1 MKSFFAKL
9 LSHLSLAYKVAAII
23 ATALLILLV
32 FPNDEKKSY
41 DFDVNGFWKGSDLY
55 APYDFPIMKSEEK
68 IEAERQNAKK
78 SGLLFFRTDTT
89 AQAKA
94 MAQIDALSL
103 DARQKPAILRCV
115 AECYAQGVIE
125 QPDDAELQGRN
136 IVLLDGNIGRERQ
149 ADAFVTQNQI
159 ALRLCETMADTVLC
173 GQIAQAVLPNIVF
186 DKERTRLEQESMLA
200 QVSTTEGMVSAGEL
214 IISKGEFISPEKA
227 RIISSLDYEEVQK
240 RNEHYSVFNHNLGQ
254 FLLTIIALV
263 TLFLFLRL
271 IRHPLLSDN
280 KKVTFVL
287 FVILLMAVLT
297 SMIVRVNPDWTLL
310 VPLCIAPILMRVFFD
325 IRVALYIHL
334 ANVIILASWVPNSY
348 EFIYYQIIAGMVSII
363 SVKNF
368 EQRSKFFIASLS
380 IFAAYSMVYIAGLLS
395 QDTSFDNINATRFLI
410 FFVNALLTLLAFPLI
425 YIFEKVFGFVTKL
438 TLIELSSTNNKALRD
453 LADKAPGTFQHSVQV
468 ANISEDLIHEIGGN
482 ALLAKVGA
490 LYHDIGKTES
500 PQFFTENQSSDFNP
514 LNDFSNIESAQIIL
528 QHVTSGVQMAKKQY
542 RLPEVIV
549 DFIRTHHGTSKV
561 GYFYNKQL
569 NENGGSPVDEAD
581 FMYAGPRPYSRETAV
596 VMLVDS
602 VEAAVRSLKVRSED
616 SISQKIDSVIDAK
629 IADNQLSNC
638 DITFRDI
645 DKIKQLLKKR
655 MVSIYHVRVEYPVV
669 EAKKESK

>member
-41 DFDVNGFWKGSDLY
+41 DFDVNGFWKGNDLY

-94 MAQIDALSL
+94 MAQIGALSL
-103 DARQKPAILRCV
+103 DARQKPAVLRCV

-149 ADAFVTQNQI
+149 ADAFVTQSQI
-159 ALRLCETMADTVLC
+159 ALRLCEIMADTVLC

-186 DKERTRLEQESMLA
+186 DKDRTRLEQESMLA

-310 VPLCIAPILMRVFFD
+310 VPL
-325 IRVALYIHL
+325 
-334 ANVIILASWVPNSY
+334 
-348 EFIYYQIIAGMVSII
+348 
-363 SVKNF
+363 
-368 EQRSKFFIASLS
+368 
-380 IFAAYSMVYIAGLLS
+380 
-395 QDTSFDNINATRFLI
+395 
-410 FFVNALLTLLAFPLI
+410 
-425 YIFEKVFGFVTKL
+425 
-438 TLIELSSTNNKALRD
+438 
-453 LADKAPGTFQHSVQV
+453 
-468 ANISEDLIHEIGGN
+468 
-482 ALLAKVGA
+482 
-490 LYHDIGKTES
+490 
-500 PQFFTENQSSDFNP
+500 
-514 LNDFSNIESAQIIL
+514 
-528 QHVTSGVQMAKKQY
+528 
-542 RLPEVIV
+542 
-549 DFIRTHHGTSKV
+549 
-561 GYFYNKQL
+561 
-569 NENGGSPVDEAD
+569 
-581 FMYAGPRPYSRETAV
+581 
-596 VMLVDS
+596 
-602 VEAAVRSLKVRSED
+602 
-616 SISQKIDSVIDAK
+616 
-629 IADNQLSNC
+629 
-638 DITFRDI
+638 
-645 DKIKQLLKKR
+645 
-655 MVSIYHVRVEYPVV
+655 
-669 EAKKESK
+669 

>member
-41 DFDVNGFWKGSDLY
+41 DFDVNGFWKGNDLY

-94 MAQIDALSL
+94 MAQIGALSL
-103 DARQKPAILRCV
+103 DARQKPAVLRCV

-149 ADAFVTQNQI
+149 ADAFVTQSQI
-159 ALRLCETMADTVLC
+159 ALRLCEIMADTVLC

-186 DKERTRLEQESMLA
+186 DKDRTRLEQESMLA

-669 EAKKESK
+669 EAKKEQ

>member
-1 MKSFFAKL
+1 MKQFFAKL
-9 LSHLSLAYKVAAII
+9 LSHISLAYKIVAII
-23 ATALLILLV
+23 ATALLILLF
-32 FPNDEKKSY
+32 FPTEEKASY
-41 DFDVNGFWKGSDLY
+41 DFSVDGFWKSNDLF
-55 APYDFPIMKSEEK
+55 APYDFPIQKSQEE
-68 IEAERQNAKK
+68 IEKERFNAKK
-78 SGLLFFRTDTT
+78 TGMMFFRTDTLAE
-89 AQAKA
+89 AQTLFKVE
-94 MAQIDALSL
+94 ILTSDPYKINRVKRYLSDVYKRGL
-103 DARQKPAILRCV
+103 
-115 AECYAQGVIE
+115 IE
-125 QPDDAELQGRN
+125 MPEGTDIRGHN
-136 IVLLDGNIGRERQ
+136 MVLLAGNIGHECSF
-149 ADAFVTQNQI
+149 DDFITVNQCVEEIKSIIGDTLLEKSI
-159 ALRLCETMADTVLC
+159 AKALS
-173 GQIAQAVLPNIVF
+173 PNIIF
-186 DKERTRLEQESMLA
+186 DKDRTRLEQESMLA

-214 IISKGEFISPEKA
+214 IIRKGEKISPEKA
-227 RIISSLDYEEVQK
+227 RVISSLEYEEQQK
-240 RNEHYSVFNHNLGQ
+240 RNEYYSAFNHNLGQ

-287 FVILLMAVLT
+287 FVILLMAILT
-297 SMIVRVNPDWTLL
+297 SLIVRVNPDWTLL
-310 VPLCIAPILMRVFFD
+310 VPLCMAPILMRVFFD

-334 ANVIILASWVPNSY
+334 VNTLILASWVPNSY

-368 EQRSKFFIASLS
+368 EQRSKFFIVSLS
-380 IFAAYSMVYIAGLLS
+380 IFATYSLVYVAGLLS
-395 QDTSFDNINATRFLI
+395 QDTNLENINGTRFLI
-410 FFVNALLTLLAFPLI
+410 FFMNAMLTLLAYPLI

-438 TLIELSSTNNKALRD
+438 TLIELSSTTNKALRD

-514 LNDFSNIESAQIIL
+514 LNDFSNIESAHIIIK
-528 QHVTSGVQMAKKQY
+528 HVTDGVQLAQKKY

-581 FMYAGPRPYSRETAV
+581 FMYHGPRPYSRETAV

-602 VEAAVRSLKVRSED
+602 VEAAIKSLKVHNEENISKIID
-616 SISQKIDSVIDAK
+616 SIIDTK
-629 IADNQLSNC
+629 IADNQLSTC